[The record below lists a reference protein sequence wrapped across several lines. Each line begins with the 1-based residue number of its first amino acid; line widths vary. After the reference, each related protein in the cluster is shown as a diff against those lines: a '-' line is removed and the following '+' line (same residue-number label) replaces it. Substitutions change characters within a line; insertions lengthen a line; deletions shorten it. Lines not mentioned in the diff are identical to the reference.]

1 MYEKKLLSLR
11 AVSAQ
16 LCLSTVSD
24 DRELNAQS
32 SIKDKNIWEGDIFIE
47 ENENGT
53 RCEDLSATNLPM
65 NFAKTKNTF

>member
-32 SIKDKNIWEGDIFIE
+32 SIKDKNI
-47 ENENGT
+47 
-53 RCEDLSATNLPM
+53 
-65 NFAKTKNTF
+65 